1 MDVMRLF
8 QMPYLRIKQ
17 RPYNLLLL
25 AAILFFVAGL
35 FSFNS
40 AISIH
45 IYDTYFISPLSYFI
59 WTPSIVLLFFW
70 LIYLTTKNILFSKR
84 LMWIH
89 VFLTILACI
98 FILTFPYFLTNS
110 YAGLAGMPRRYF
122 DIGQSKTYQF
132 FGELGKT
139 GVVLVVI
146 LALGQL
152 TFLANFFLGLYK
164 YETGRSNR

>member
-1 MDVMRLF
+1 
-8 QMPYLRIKQ
+8 
-17 RPYNLLLL
+17 LL

-40 AISIH
+40 AIDIRMH
-45 IYDTYFISPLSYFI
+45 DTYFISRLSYFI

-70 LIYLTTKNILFSKR
+70 LIYLATRNILFSKR

-89 VFLTILACI
+89 VFLTILTCI

-110 YAGLAGMPRRYF
+110 FAGLAGMPRRYF

-139 GVVLVVI
+139 GVALVVI

-152 TFLANFFLGLYK
+152 TFLTNFFVGLYK
-164 YETGRSNR
+164 NETGRNNR